1 MAGRNFSLRV
11 AMYSHDTFG
20 LGHITR
26 TLRLARA
33 TVEAIPNAS
42 VLVLTG
48 SPIAHRLTFP
58 QGVEYVKL
66 PSVRKRGPET
76 YVPRE
81 LGIPFWRLRQMRVR
95 ILRDALRLFRPHIFF
110 VDNVPLGMKGEIL
123 PSLED
128 LKKHGTALHLN
139 LRDILDEP
147 GIVRSQ
153 WAEDGTHD
161 VLNSLY
167 DEVHV
172 FGDRSIH
179 DSAAEYGLPA
189 CKTLFHGYIAPPE
202 PAARERV
209 LPTRRRNGL
218 PSVLITIGGGEDGA
232 EILRCALEAERRLDA
247 VRRLKFDLVLGPLM
261 GVEEA
266 EVIRTTARGRGG
278 VSACEFVEDLADF
291 MPEYDLVVSMGGYNT
306 LCEVMTRAQRSLVIP
321 RIHPR
326 REQEL
331 RARALEARGILT
343 LIHPGELTPERFG
356 TALAESLE
364 RGPVLPSPRAPR
376 LEGVGCFKRRLE
388 EIAPS
393 FRDPAPRRQKRP
405 EQLVAGV
412 DTRRRGLVR
421 SVLGLGIVGFLACSA
436 GFARADLRPKAVN
449 AEMLVGYDTNV
460 LDASDAE
467 IMAFETH
474 DPGSFFVVEHMKDA
488 ALQVSVDG
496 RWALAAGSK
505 TDARLRYTRL
515 QYLRETIRSENH
527 YSLQWRSRAS
537 TNTLIDFSLAFAPN
551 VYARHRRDKDALPGD
566 PVFRAEVRN
575 EWDSALQI
583 ARALGPHWSSVS
595 VMEGSI
601 RDYRRPFDERD
612 RWRGGGRTGFAWRP
626 SGSAK
631 LDLSGGYRQLR
642 SRNVPYLG
650 SDLSY
655 KEWSVLSAFDCALL
669 GDFLRARAY
678 VNRDWT
684 RYTSTDPG
692 DESHFGRHDNEWE
705 FGGSLQHAL
714 SPSIDWKAGVTH
726 MRRYA
731 DSALALTADL
741 DEEGSVHDT
750 FVSTGIAWHW
760 QP

>member
-232 EILRCALEAERRLDA
+232 GIVRCALEAERRVEA
-247 VRRLKFDLVLGPLM
+247 VRRLKFDVVLGPLM

-266 EVIRTTARGRGG
+266 ELIRTTARGRGG
-278 VSACEFVEDLADF
+278 VSVCEFVEDLADF

-364 RGPVLPSPRAPR
+364 GGPVLPSPRAPR

-393 FRDPAPRRQKRP
+393 FRDPARRRQKRP
-405 EQLVAGV
+405 EQAAEGV

-421 SVLGLGIVGFLACSA
+421 SVLGLSIVGFLTCSA

-488 ALQVSVDG
+488 ALQMSIDG

-575 EWDSALQI
+575 EWDAALQI

-612 RWRGGGRTGFAWRP
+612 RWRGGGRTGFAWQP
-626 SGSAK
+626 SGSAR

-684 RYTSTDPG
+684 RYTSTDPD

-726 MRRYA
+726 MRRHA

-741 DEEGSVHDT
+741 DEEGSVRDT

-760 QP
+760 HP

>member
-153 WAEDGTHD
+153 WGEDGTHD

-474 DPGSFFVVEHMKDA
+474 DPGSFFVVEHMNDA
-488 ALQVSVDG
+488 ALQMSIDG

>member
-95 ILRDALRLFRPHIFF
+95 ILRDALRVFRPHIFF

-474 DPGSFFVVEHMKDA
+474 DPGSFFVVEHMNDA
-488 ALQVSVDG
+488 ALQMSIDG

-714 SPSIDWKAGVTH
+714 SPSIDWKTGVTH

>member
-232 EILRCALEAERRLDA
+232 GILRCALEAERRLEA
-247 VRRLKFDLVLGPLM
+247 VRRLKFDVVLGPLM

-474 DPGSFFVVEHMKDA
+474 DPGSFFVVEQMKDA
-488 ALQVSVDG
+488 ALQMSIDG

>member
-153 WAEDGTHD
+153 WGEDGTHD

-474 DPGSFFVVEHMKDA
+474 DPGSFFVVEQMKDA
-488 ALQVSVDG
+488 ALQMSIDG

>member
-81 LGIPFWRLRQMRVR
+81 LGIPFWRLRKMRVR

-488 ALQVSVDG
+488 ALQMSIDG

-527 YSLQWRSRAS
+527 YSLQWGAQRLCAPSQGQRRASRGSRLPCRSAQRVGFRAPDRSSAGAPLVLRLRDGRVDSGLPPAVRRTGSMARGRENRLRVATVRKREARPLRRLPAAPVAQRSLPRQRPLVQRVVGAIGIRLRPLGRFPSRARLRQPGLDALHLDRSRRRKP
-537 TNTLIDFSLAFAPN
+537 LRQ
-551 VYARHRRDKDALPGD
+551 AR
-566 PVFRAEVRN
+566 
-575 EWDSALQI
+575 
-583 ARALGPHWSSVS
+583 
-595 VMEGSI
+595 
-601 RDYRRPFDERD
+601 
-612 RWRGGGRTGFAWRP
+612 
-626 SGSAK
+626 
-631 LDLSGGYRQLR
+631 
-642 SRNVPYLG
+642 
-650 SDLSY
+650 
-655 KEWSVLSAFDCALL
+655 
-669 GDFLRARAY
+669 
-678 VNRDWT
+678 
-684 RYTSTDPG
+684 
-692 DESHFGRHDNEWE
+692 
-705 FGGSLQHAL
+705 
-714 SPSIDWKAGVTH
+714 
-726 MRRYA
+726 
-731 DSALALTADL
+731 
-741 DEEGSVHDT
+741 
-750 FVSTGIAWHW
+750 
-760 QP
+760 

>member
-42 VLVLTG
+42 VLLLTG

-232 EILRCALEAERRLDA
+232 GILRCALEAERRLDA

-488 ALQVSVDG
+488 ALQMSIDG

>member
-232 EILRCALEAERRLDA
+232 GILRCALEAERRLDA

-474 DPGSFFVVEHMKDA
+474 DPGSFFVVEQMKDA
-488 ALQVSVDG
+488 ALQMSIDG